1 LAGASEQEIDPGR
14 HGLPDR
20 ASSLHRIINSRIS
33 NFERLLEALKDA
45 GSPRLR
51 EFARLLT

>member
-1 LAGASEQEIDPGR
+1 LAGASEQEIDLGR

-33 NFERLLEALKDA
+33 NFERLLEALKDV

>member
-1 LAGASEQEIDPGR
+1 M
-14 HGLPDR
+14 
-20 ASSLHRIINSRIS
+20 HRIINSRIS
-33 NFERLLEALKDA
+33 NFERLLEALKDV